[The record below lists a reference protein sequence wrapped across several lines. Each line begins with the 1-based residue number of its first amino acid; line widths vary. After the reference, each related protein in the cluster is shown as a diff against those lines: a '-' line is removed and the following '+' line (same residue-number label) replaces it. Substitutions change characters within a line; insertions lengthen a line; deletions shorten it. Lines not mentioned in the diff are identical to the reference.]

1 MFYFAQEV
9 GINVHLRHPY
19 FDSYYVNMNTMGE
32 RSSIGGITFVD
43 HPEHPSLYN
52 FSSKICF
59 QNSLINGVE
68 SRSVAH
74 DVCVRL
80 MYTSASDTEHDD
92 WASIIAAH
100 AQNRF
105 YFCQMSFFP
114 VHHLVISIRIKF
126 YALESKDNCKRF

>member
-1 MFYFAQEV
+1 MCIC
-9 GINVHLRHPY
+9 GTL

-43 HPEHPSLYN
+43 HPEHSSLYN
-52 FSSKICF
+52 FFFKSMLPKQF
-59 QNSLINGVE
+59 LINGVE

-100 AQNRF
+100 AQ
-105 YFCQMSFFP
+105 
-114 VHHLVISIRIKF
+114 K
-126 YALESKDNCKRF
+126 